1 MRMIDRTNKILNR
14 ENRTRKKGRDMMR
27 PKNKPSQTKRTKSC
41 IKRGKA
47 QTAGTEGS
55 GKV

>member
-1 MRMIDRTNKILNR
+1 MMDRTNKILNR